1 MNDEESHGQSS
12 PKPKITAQKVLTW
25 MGILACGSIITASG
39 LFIVVFTIT
48 IIQQATIF
56 KNGLNPQSQDEQDL
70 PCGANPTPS
79 CKAAQICNHWHQDWG
94 DPPSY
99 CSICTFPDQCV
110 ITDEEFSSIK
120 LGVVDEGHLC
130 SPEQVKQLRAIESLL
145 VVTWQAS
152 YCLISEV
159 HPLRTGA
166 NCPATNTNS

>member
-25 MGILACGSIITASG
+25 MGILAGGSIITASG

-120 LGVVDEGHLC
+120 LGVVDDGHLC
-130 SPEQVKQLRAIESLL
+130 SPEQVKQ
-145 VVTWQAS
+145 
-152 YCLISEV
+152 
-159 HPLRTGA
+159 
-166 NCPATNTNS
+166 